1 MFIWATITQ
10 ITALKDEVAGTFKY
24 KIVKQ
29 FLMHCTRNTVTTNC
43 VEWKF
48 GISRRGRRK
57 HW

>member
-10 ITALKDEVAGTFKY
+10 IIALKDEVAGTFKY

-29 FLMHCTRNTVTTNC
+29 FFMHFTRNTVTTNF